1 MPKVKLEGIF
11 VPNVTP
17 FDRQGGI
24 DADALGR
31 LVDFWLGRGVSGLVV
46 NASTGEGPLLSRQEQ
61 GKLLELMLDRAG
73 GKVKVIAGTG
83 AVGTRGTIELT
94 MDARDRGAEAALVV
108 TPYFFKPS
116 DEELFHHYS
125 HLLASVDMPVVL
137 YNVPKFTGYSIAPR
151 VIERIAREHDNLA
164 GVKDSSSDPGLMAE
178 IIRLVGDRVSVL
190 SGSGDMILPNLAL
203 GGKGAIVAIANVI
216 PGTCV
221 DIYDAFV
228 SGDLR
233 ESGGLQMKA
242 SYVNK
247 VLIRDHSQI
256 AALKYALSL
265 RGLDAGIPRRPLMPL
280 PQKEERDVSE
290 ALKSIDLF

>member
-24 DADALGR
+24 DTDALER
-31 LVDFWLGRGVSGLVV
+31 LVDFWLERGVSGLVV
-46 NASTGEGPLLSRQEQ
+46 NASTGEGPLLSREEQ
-61 GKLLELMLDRAG
+61 GKLLELVLDRVNNRAI
-73 GKVKVIAGTG
+73 VIAGTG
-83 AVGTRGTIELT
+83 TVGTRETIELT
-94 MDARDRGAEAALVV
+94 MDARDRDAAAALVV

-116 DEELFHHYS
+116 DEELFQHYS
-125 HLLASVDMPVVL
+125 SLLASVDMPVIL
-137 YNVPKFTGYSIAPR
+137 YNVPKFTGHSIGPR
-151 VIERIAREHDNLA
+151 VIERISREHSNLI
-164 GVKDSSSDPGLMAE
+164 GVKDSSGDPGLMAE
-178 IIRLVGDRVSVL
+178 IIRLVGDRISVL

-228 SGDLR
+228 GGDLHEAGR
-233 ESGGLQMKA
+233 LQMRA

-280 PQKEERDVSE
+280 PQKEEREIGE